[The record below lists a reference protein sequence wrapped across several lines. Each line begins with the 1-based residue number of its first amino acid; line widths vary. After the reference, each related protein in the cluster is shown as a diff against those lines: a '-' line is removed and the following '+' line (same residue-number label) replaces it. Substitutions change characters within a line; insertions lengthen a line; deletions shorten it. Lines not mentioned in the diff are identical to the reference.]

1 MQGAQTAQDTAF
13 AQEQAAVKQST
24 RMSDS
29 ATTSAA
35 MQSFDVSSLN
45 PTGNNIRAT
54 QQYQGRAVPAGAGA
68 AAPTTAPAVYGFAA
82 APYDPTAAP
91 QKVAM
96 MAADGSYRVQAA
108 APSAAY
114 SACAHSTLR
123 VPQTVLALIYMA
135 CCGVIGCS
143 HMTVLDASRKGL
155 QVRLSTRLNCQRQFS
170 KAFGKLCK

>member
-1 MQGAQTAQDTAF
+1 MVQGAQTAQDTAF
-13 AQEQAAVKQST
+13 AQEQAAVQKST

-54 QQYQGRAVPAGAGA
+54 QQYQGGAVPASSGA

-91 QKVAM
+91 QKIAV

-108 APSAAY
+108 APSAGY
-114 SACAHSTLR
+114 SACAHRTLR
-123 VPQTVLALIYMA
+123 VPRHPMHHT
-135 CCGVIGCS
+135 
-143 HMTVLDASRKGL
+143 
-155 QVRLSTRLNCQRQFS
+155 
-170 KAFGKLCK
+170 

>member
-13 AQEQAAVKQST
+13 AQEQAAVKQNT

-54 QQYQGRAVPAGAGA
+54 QQYLGRTGAGA
-68 AAPTTAPAVYGFAA
+68 AAPTTAPAAYGFAA

-91 QKVAM
+91 QKVAVM
-96 MAADGSYRVQAA
+96 EADGSYRVQAA
-108 APSAAY
+108 APSAGY

-123 VPQTVLALIYMA
+123 AARHDVPYMA
-135 CCGVIGCS
+135 CCGMIRC
-143 HMTVLDASRKGL
+143 
-155 QVRLSTRLNCQRQFS
+155 
-170 KAFGKLCK
+170 